1 MRVTKLKT
9 RFIFTLPILLL
20 TTFIIAAC
28 ASSQQGTRIEQGS
41 RMYGFTLMDSE
52 FERLWDRRTITIPG
66 SMAGQQGMSPLFG
79 NGAQARGGG
88 PFEIR
93 VRATIMD
100 TALINAGI
108 EQFATLAEMSEPEK
122 QDFAERYRQDRPID
136 QYIYVYAQI
145 TTPYAESYLD
155 LGRWT
160 FYLMDEDEMKYEP
173 KKIISHDLY
182 LEHGDSL
189 FVKQE
194 GLNPR
199 VPFWLSEPDPYR
211 DVEFYFPLNDP
222 EGNPILAAEDLTFGV
237 VMNSDLDHR
246 AENSWDLEMIST
258 PEN

>member
-1 MRVTKLKT
+1 MRVTNLNI
-9 RFIFTLPILLL
+9 RYIFILPMVAFTA
-20 TTFIIAAC
+20 FIIGAC
-28 ASSQQGTRIEQGS
+28 ASSQQGNRVEEGS

-66 SMAGQQGMSPLFG
+66 GMGGQQSMSPLFG
-79 NGAQARGGG
+79 SGAQARGGG

-100 TALINAGI
+100 TSLLNAGI
-108 EQFATLAEMSEPEK
+108 DQFATLAEMSESEK
-122 QDFAERYRQDRPID
+122 REFANRYGQDRPID

-145 TTPYAESYLD
+145 TTPYADSYLD
-155 LGRWT
+155 IDRWT
-160 FYLMDEDEMKYEP
+160 FYLMDEDDMKYEP
-173 KKIISHDLY
+173 KQTISHDLY
-182 LEHGDSL
+182 LEHGDSV

-199 VPFWLSEPDPYR
+199 VPYWLSEPNPYR

-222 EGNPILAAEDLTFGV
+222 EGNPILTADELTFGV

-246 AENSWDLEMIST
+246 AEGSWDLEMISR
-258 PEN
+258 